1 MSTLKK
7 TPFHAL
13 HKKLNAR
20 MAPYAGY
27 EMPIQY
33 PMGVMK
39 EHHHTRA
46 AAGFFD
52 VSHMGQLKFTGADRE
67 KFLEFVTPVDFTL
80 LGNGQGRLSLL
91 LNEHGGVKDDCIVS
105 RYSDHCFVVVNA
117 GCKDKDIAHLN
128 TQLKAFGGDVQMEVL
143 DDKALF
149 ALQGP
154 KAMDVMSKYVDN
166 LETHA
171 FMSGRIV
178 NVSGK
183 ELRVTRCGYTGEDG
197 FEVAIDGT
205 TAIEFAEELMKN
217 ETVKPIGL
225 AARDSLRL
233 EAGMCLYGHELTEE
247 INPVTAGLMWL
258 FSKRR
263 MAEGGFIGHEAVAD
277 FKANISTKC
286 PLSRVGIL
294 STGPVAREGTE
305 VFKDGVKIGVICS
318 GSPSP
323 TLGKNV
329 AQAYL
334 NRGTKAGEKV
344 QLSVRGKLVDAETA
358 KMPFVESHYYRV
370 N

>member
-1 MSTLKK
+1 
-7 TPFHAL
+7 
-13 HKKLNAR
+13 
-20 MAPYAGY
+20 
-27 EMPIQY
+27 MPIQY

-39 EHHHTRA
+39 EHHHTRT

-52 VSHMGQLKFTGADRE
+52 VSHMGQLRFTGADRE
-67 KFLEFVTPVDFTL
+67 KFLEFVTPVDFQL

-91 LNEHGGVKDDCIVS
+91 LNAEGGVKDDCIVS

-117 GCKDKDIAHLN
+117 GCKDKDVAHLQE
-128 TQLKAFGGDVQMEVL
+128 QLKAFNGDVQMEVL
-143 DDKALF
+143 DTKALF

-154 KAMDVMSKYVDN
+154 KAMDVLSKYVSD
-166 LETHA
+166 LDTHA
-171 FMSGRIV
+171 FMSGRLV

-197 FEVAIDGT
+197 FEIAIDGDS
-205 TAIEFAEELMKN
+205 AISFATELFVD
-217 ETVKPIGL
+217 ETVKPVGL

-233 EAGMCLYGHELTEE
+233 ESGMCLYGHELSED

-263 MAEGGFIGHEAVAD
+263 MAEGGFIGHSAVAD
-277 FKANISTKC
+277 FRANVSTKC
-286 PLSRVGIL
+286 PFSRVGLI
-294 STGPVAREGTE
+294 STGSVAREGTE

-334 NRGTKAGEKV
+334 PRGTKSGEKL
-344 QLSVRGKLVDAETA
+344 QLNIRGRMVDAETA
-358 KMPFVESHYYRV
+358 KMPFVESRYYRV
-370 N
+370 K